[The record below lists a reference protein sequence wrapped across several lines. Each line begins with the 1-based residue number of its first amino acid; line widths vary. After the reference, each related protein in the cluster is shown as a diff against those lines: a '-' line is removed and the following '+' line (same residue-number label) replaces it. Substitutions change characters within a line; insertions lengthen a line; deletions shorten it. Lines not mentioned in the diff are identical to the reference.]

1 MMAVGPAHTQVWLPV
16 YSGHRTIADGAPSI
30 TARHD
35 RASHRPPTD
44 HASVTPPDAQFSS
57 ALLELLPRLRRYAR
71 MLTHDSASADDLV
84 QDTVERA
91 WSHHQQWQPGSD
103 LRAWLFSI
111 LHNRRIDLLRSS
123 QRLQSLDD
131 ESAPLSLDEITSP
144 PSPADDR
151 LGAID
156 LQRAFERLSDEH
168 REVLV
173 LVAIEQLSYDETAR
187 TLGVPIGTVMS
198 RLSRARQRLR
208 FELGDDAP
216 ATARLTRIK

>member
-1 MMAVGPAHTQVWLPV
+1 MMAVGPAHAQAYQPV
-16 YSGHRTIADGAPSI
+16 YSGHRTIANGASRI

-35 RASHRPPTD
+35 RASLRPPSD
-44 HASVTPPDAQFSS
+44 HAAVTLPDAQFSS
-57 ALLELLPRLRRYAR
+57 ALLALLPRLRRYAR
-71 MLTHDSASADDLV
+71 MLTRDSASADDLV

-111 LHNRRIDLLRSS
+111 LHNRRIDLLRGS

-131 ESAPLSLDEITSP
+131 DSAALSLDDIAGQ
-144 PSPADDR
+144 PAPTDDR

-168 REVLV
+168 REVLM
-173 LVAIEQLSYDETAR
+173 LVAVVQLSYVETAR
-187 TLGVPIGTVMS
+187 ALGVPMGTVMS

-208 FELGDDAP
+208 LELGDDAP